1 MSYLGRKG
9 AVAPL
14 TSADIPVG
22 IVEGTDIAFLENA
35 SGTQNLG
42 GTYSTERMYLNDS
55 YTLTGDVTITGHLAL
70 GTVAD
75 SDVVITDDGS
85 TRTITGS
92 GTLETGE
99 LMPKR
104 RETLTGMTGELGT
117 GVTLGSAV
125 TGSPNLNLGNAV
137 FPSGHVIQAKESINT
152 YATAVVGTSYTD
164 VLSSSGTTW
173 EPEITTS
180 SSSSKV
186 LAIFH
191 LPLTAI
197 RNGSNDGRGHYEI
210 HQKIGSANYVSMLQQ
225 YDAVGTY
232 DYGGSGIWSA
242 SPVTLNRL
250 FSPGSAAVI
259 KYKIRIAAQS
269 SVTVRFGPD
278 STSED
283 QRHGFVTLME
293 ISG

>member
-1 MSYLGRKG
+1 MAYLGTPPRSR
-9 AVAPL
+9 VL
-14 TSADIPVG
+14 SSADIDPG
-22 IVEGTDIAFLENA
+22 SISLDDISFTDQP
-35 SGTQNLG
+35 TNLNLT
-42 GTYSTERMYLNDS
+42 GTYDKHTMRLADGV
-55 YTLTGDVTITGHLAL
+55 TVVGDVTI
-70 GTVAD
+70 
-75 SDVVITDDGS
+75 SDNLILSKISDDGNAITLTNDSS
-85 TRTITGS
+85 TRTITGTGS
-92 GTLETGE
+92 LEASTLTQT
-99 LMPKR
+99 PNAS
-104 RETLTGMTGELGT
+104 LTGMTGELES
-117 GVTLGSAV
+117 VV
-125 TGSPNLNLGNAV
+125 TGSPNLNLGNAT
-137 FPSGHVIQAKESINT
+137 FPAGHVIQAKESINT

>member
-1 MSYLGRKG
+1 
-9 AVAPL
+9 
-14 TSADIPVG
+14 
-22 IVEGTDIAFLENA
+22 
-35 SGTQNLG
+35 G

-75 SDVVITDDGS
+75 SDVIITQDS
-85 TRTITGS
+85 TERTITGS
-92 GTLETGE
+92 GTLESGRLVNDPQRTSV
-99 LMPKR
+99 
-104 RETLTGMTGELGT
+104 TGMTGELGS
-117 GVTLGSAV
+117 VV
-125 TGSPNLNLGNAV
+125 TGSPNLNLGNAT
-137 FPSGHVIQAKESINT
+137 FPAGHVIQAKESINT

-293 ISG
+293 VSG

>member
-1 MSYLGRKG
+1 MAYLGTPPRSR
-9 AVAPL
+9 VL
-14 TSADIPVG
+14 SSADIDPG
-22 IVEGTDIAFLENA
+22 SISLDDISFTDQP
-35 SGTQNLG
+35 TNLDIT
-42 GTYSTERMYLNDS
+42 GTYDKHTMRLADGV
-55 YTLTGDVTITGHLAL
+55 TVVGDVTI
-70 GTVAD
+70 
-75 SDVVITDDGS
+75 SDNLILSKISDDGNAITLTNDSS
-85 TRTITGS
+85 TRTITGTGS
-92 GTLETGE
+92 LEASTLTQT
-99 LMPKR
+99 PNAS
-104 RETLTGMTGELGT
+104 LTGMTGELGS
-117 GVTLGSAV
+117 VV
-125 TGSPNLNLGNAV
+125 TGSPNLNLGNAT
-137 FPSGHVIQAKESINT
+137 FPAGHVIQAKESINT

-293 ISG
+293 VSG

>member
-1 MSYLGRKG
+1 M
-9 AVAPL
+9 
-14 TSADIPVG
+14 
-22 IVEGTDIAFLENA
+22 
-35 SGTQNLG
+35 
-42 GTYSTERMYLNDS
+42 
-55 YTLTGDVTITGHLAL
+55 
-70 GTVAD
+70 
-75 SDVVITDDGS
+75 
-85 TRTITGS
+85 
-92 GTLETGE
+92 
-99 LMPKR
+99 
-104 RETLTGMTGELGT
+104 
-117 GVTLGSAV
+117 
-125 TGSPNLNLGNAV
+125 
-137 FPSGHVIQAKESINT
+137 IQAKESINT

>member
-1 MSYLGRKG
+1 MAYLGTPPRSR
-9 AVAPL
+9 VL
-14 TSADIPVG
+14 SSADIA
-22 IVEGTDIAFLENA
+22 EGAVTLNDISFTDQPTNMDI
-35 SGTQNLG
+35 T
-42 GTYSTERMYLNDS
+42 GTYDKHTMRLADGI
-55 YTLTGDVTITGHLAL
+55 TVVGDVTITDNLIL
-70 GTVAD
+70 
-75 SDVVITDDGS
+75 SKISDDGNAITLTNDSS
-85 TRTITGS
+85 TRTITGTGS
-92 GTLETGE
+92 LEASTLTQT
-99 LMPKR
+99 PNAS
-104 RETLTGMTGELGT
+104 LTGMTGELGS
-117 GVTLGSAV
+117 VV
-125 TGSPNLNLGNAV
+125 TGSPNLNLGNAT
-137 FPSGHVIQAKESINT
+137 FPAGHVIQAKESINT